1 MNKRKGFTL
10 MELTI
15 VLGLLAIL
23 AAILVP
29 LFLRTTDRA
38 RLRSDIQSARVIQNA
53 MDLYRLE
60 RGTAVGGNNMDEK
73 INNLVEAYYLNR
85 RDARP
90 QTYRAVWYE
99 YRGQVR
105 VNLTSVTDTN
115 VRAVAKNLSL
125 DERPMVIGITFP

>member
-1 MNKRKGFTL
+1 MSKRHGFTL

-60 RGTAVGGNNMDEK
+60 RGRAVAGANMEERVE
-73 INNLVEAYYLNR
+73 NLVAADYINPRNTE
-85 RDARP
+85 P
-90 QTYRAVWYE
+90 QTYGAAWVLD
-99 YRGQVR
+99 GGIVKVCINDVQ
-105 VNLTSVTDTN
+105 DDN
-115 VRAVAKNLSL
+115 VHAVAYNLSG
-125 DERPMVIGITFP
+125 DERDMVIGVASS